1 MLATEREVNNA
12 VEMHLKERVSLLQSQ
27 YKNQESK
34 KDSEVAR
41 IETERNEIKERKT
54 RANEEIQSIVEM
66 IKVDT
71 EERKKR
77 EEEQDNEDANKE

>member
-1 MLATEREVNNA
+1 M
-12 VEMHLKERVSLLQSQ
+12 KERVSLLQSQ
-27 YKNQESK
+27 YKNQEAK

-77 EEEQDNEDANKE
+77 EEEQDNEDAGKE

>member
-77 EEEQDNEDANKE
+77 EEEQD

>member
-1 MLATEREVNNA
+1 MNNA

-27 YKNQESK
+27 YKNQEAK

-77 EEEQDNEDANKE
+77 EEEQDNEDAGKE

>member
-1 MLATEREVNNA
+1 
-12 VEMHLKERVSLLQSQ
+12 MHLKERVSLLQSQ
-27 YKNQESK
+27 YKNQEAK

-77 EEEQDNEDANKE
+77 EEEQDNEDAGKE

>member
-1 MLATEREVNNA
+1 
-12 VEMHLKERVSLLQSQ
+12 MHLKERVSLLQSQ
-27 YKNQESK
+27 YKNQEAK

-77 EEEQDNEDANKE
+77 EEEQD

>member
-1 MLATEREVNNA
+1 M
-12 VEMHLKERVSLLQSQ
+12 KERVSLLQSQ

-77 EEEQDNEDANKE
+77 EEEQDNEDAGKE

>member
-1 MLATEREVNNA
+1 MNNA
-12 VEMHLKERVSLLQSQ
+12 VEMHLKERVALLQNQ
-27 YKNQESK
+27 YKSQEAK
-34 KDSEVAR
+34 KDAEVAR
-41 IETERNEIKERKT
+41 IEAERNEIKERKT

-77 EEEQDNEDANKE
+77 EEEQDNEDAGKE

>member
-1 MLATEREVNNA
+1 M
-12 VEMHLKERVSLLQSQ
+12 KERVSLLQSQ

-77 EEEQDNEDANKE
+77 EEEQDNDDAGKE

>member
-1 MLATEREVNNA
+1 
-12 VEMHLKERVSLLQSQ
+12 MHLKERVSLLQTQ
-27 YKNQESK
+27 YKNQEAK

-77 EEEQDNEDANKE
+77 EEEQDNEDAGKE

>member
-1 MLATEREVNNA
+1 
-12 VEMHLKERVSLLQSQ
+12 MHLKERVSLLQTQ

>member
-1 MLATEREVNNA
+1 
-12 VEMHLKERVSLLQSQ
+12 MHLKERVSLLQSQ

-77 EEEQDNEDANKE
+77 EEEQDNEDAGKE

>member
-1 MLATEREVNNA
+1 M
-12 VEMHLKERVSLLQSQ
+12 KERVSLLQSQ
-27 YKNQESK
+27 YKNQEAK

-77 EEEQDNEDANKE
+77 EEEQD

>member
-1 MLATEREVNNA
+1 M
-12 VEMHLKERVSLLQSQ
+12 KERVSLLQTQ

-77 EEEQDNEDANKE
+77 EEEQDNEDAGKE